1 MEGAGLYVLKFA
13 CSCLASQAKSFAIK
27 EIELQEA
34 MNKSSKF
41 LAEELEEMEKFLV
54 DVDREEAAELAA
66 QSSHEDDDI
75 AFAKKIRDMACDIKD
90 CLIDVAPHRERPP
103 LWRLP
108 WASSLALRHSIA
120 TELEEL
126 VSRVNTL
133 NQRRERYQRARSRA
147 ARRLTSPE
155 KEARPVVPE
164 VEWKEDLGRLIARP
178 DESLAII
185 SIWLKKGHDSRRSI
199 SIVGEVYDDAATKE
213 FQCRAWVTATHPIN
227 LTNFLRALA
236 RQFLANDPATSRGAL
251 SALVD
256 TETLGP
262 EQLMAVVAP
271 HLGQRRYLVV
281 VEDVCSRPEWDWMKL
296 IFPDDRKGS
305 RIIVTSRRA
314 DVARH
319 CVKRPSRS
327 FQLEG
332 APDDEAMLYVSS
344 DKGEATSGF
353 NQIIKIE
360 PYSEFVG
367 RNEEALELARQISWD
382 NPERSAL
389 SVVYGGNGIGKS
401 TLVRSVYD
409 TRELCWMFERRAWI
423 NVMHPFNKEEFL
435 QEMLSQFQAG
445 CSLGWRKVQESK
457 TGVKNKSC
465 DDLVVEICLLMEESR
480 SLLVVDGLSAKEEW
494 DQVKWCLQTEFGTGA
509 GCTVIVTTT
518 SDNVAIHCSG
528 NSSFICKLSPLDSAS
543 VHQLFYQKVFMHNRL
558 IELSKPMVAHAN
570 GIIEKCDGN
579 LLAINIISGL
589 LGTKTRI
596 ATEWKKLIER
606 FDSELNISPNHGVA
620 NAAAKLSYHDLPSAM
635 KYLVQYLSIFPR
647 GYNITLSRVEKAW
660 LAETY
665 RRNARGDIVEEA
677 EDIFDA
683 LVTRSMVHPLKRS
696 EITSGRI
703 NGCHVNDM
711 FRQLCF
717 SEAKLGS
724 FIYILDEETVN
735 SNLAISQIRHLV
747 VTRGWTRQDDQ
758 FKKLDLSCARSLT
771 VLGKWNSCFISPSMK
786 SLRVLDLEDTEDLV
800 EHHDLEHIGEFRHLK
815 YLGLKNTGIAHLP
828 KSLGKLQVLEELDIR
843 GTYITKL
850 PSTVICL
857 TRLRRLR
864 CGTVAACNSQ
874 LGCPGLLKNV
884 ISSAFCICLL
894 PLCQRHRPF
903 GVCVPQKIGELKSL
917 LTMGTIDA
925 AGSRTVM
932 MEVQKLTQLQKLS
945 VVGVTKRN
953 SKHLCS
959 TLEHLHHL
967 RSLLVHSDG
976 SLSRLDTVTS
986 PPQHLE
992 TLKLYGKL
1000 GTLPRWIKTLHS
1012 LVKLCLS
1019 TTLLDA
1025 DAVQIMAELP
1035 QLIVLRLLAK
1045 SLVVEEMAFQ
1055 HDAFPKLELL
1065 QLDRLENLMSFS
1077 FQRGALP
1084 NLEVLQVYNCMF
1096 LREDCLRVYHDLP
1109 RIKKVF
1115 LDGMLVQKQP
1125 GHHESLRKWRK
1136 EADKALHGSTLD
1148 MMIEDEKEEIRRKI
1162 RAQAHV
1168 IRTAFLF
1175 KEAGRRHQ
1183 MSQ

>member
-1 MEGAGLYVLKFA
+1 MEGAGLYALKFA
-13 CSCLASQAKSFAIK
+13 CSCLASQANSFATK

-41 LAEELEEMEKFLV
+41 LAEELEEMEKFLAY
-54 DVDREEAAELAA
+54 VDREEAAELVA
-66 QSSHEDDDI
+66 QSSLDADDT
-75 AFAKKIRDMACDIKD
+75 AFFKKIRDMACDIKD

-108 WASSLALRHSIA
+108 WASLALRHSIA
-120 TELEEL
+120 TALEEL
-126 VSRVNTL
+126 VSQVNAL
-133 NQRRERYQRARSRA
+133 NQRRERYQCARDRA
-147 ARRLTSPE
+147 ARKQKSAAE
-155 KEARPVVPE
+155 KEARPIVPE
-164 VEWKEDLGRLIARP
+164 IEWKEDLGRLIARP
-178 DESLAII
+178 DESLAVI
-185 SIWLKKGHDSRRSI
+185 SVWLMKGLGSRRAI
-199 SIVGEVYDDAATKE
+199 SLVGEVYDDAKE
-213 FQCRAWVTATHPIN
+213 FQCRAWVTATHPIS
-227 LTNFLRALA
+227 LTKFLKALA

-251 SALVD
+251 SALAG

-262 EQLMAVVAP
+262 EQLMGVVAR

-319 CVKRPSRS
+319 CVKRTTRS
-327 FQLEG
+327 FKLEG

-353 NQIIKIE
+353 NQVIKIE

-367 RNEEALELARQISWD
+367 RNEEAQELTRRISWD
-382 NPERSAL
+382 NLERAAL
-389 SVVYGGNGIGKS
+389 SVVYGANGIGKS

-409 TRELCWMFERRAWI
+409 SRGICWMFERRAWI
-423 NVMHPFNKEEFL
+423 TVMHPFNKEEFL
-435 QEMLSQFQAG
+435 RDVLSQFQAG
-445 CSLGWRKVQESK
+445 CSLGWKKVHQSE

-465 DDLVVEICLLMEESR
+465 DNLVDEICHLMEDGR

-494 DQVKWCLQTEFGTGA
+494 DQVKSCLQTEFGTYA
-509 GCTVIVTTT
+509 DCTVIVTTT
-518 SDNVAIHCSG
+518 SDDVAIHCSG
-528 NSSFICKLSPLDSAS
+528 NSSFTCKLSPLHSAA

-558 IELSKPMVAHAN
+558 IELCKPMVAHAN

-589 LGTKTRI
+589 LGTKTRT
-596 ATEWKKLIER
+596 ATEWKKLLER
-606 FDSELNISPNHGVA
+606 FDSELMKSPNHGVA
-620 NAAAKLSYHDLPSAM
+620 SAAAKLSYHDLPSPM
-635 KYLVQYLSIFPR
+635 KFLVQYLSIFPR
-647 GYNITLSRVEKAW
+647 GYNITLSRVARAS

-665 RRNARGDIVEEA
+665 RRNARGDNAEEA

-683 LVTRSMVHPLKRS
+683 LVTRSMVHPLKRA

-703 NGCHVNDM
+703 NGCHVNDV
-711 FRQLCF
+711 FRQLWF
-717 SEAKLGS
+717 SEAKSG

-735 SNLAISQIRHLV
+735 NNLSISQIRHLV
-747 VTRGWTRQDDQ
+747 VTGGWTRDGDQ

-771 VLGKWNSCFISPSMK
+771 VLGKWNSCFISPSMR
-786 SLRVLDLEDTEDLV
+786 SLRVLDLENTEDLV

-815 YLGLKNTGIAHLP
+815 YLGLRNTGIAHLP
-828 KSLGKLQVLEELDIR
+828 KSLGKLQGLEELDIR

-850 PSTVICL
+850 PSTVIRL
-857 TRLRRLR
+857 TRLRRLHG
-864 CGTVAACNSQ
+864 GTVDACYSQ
-874 LGCPGLLKNV
+874 LGCPGDLKNV
-884 ISSAFCICLL
+884 LSSAFCICLL
-894 PLCQRHRPF
+894 PLCQRHRPSS
-903 GVCVPQKIGELKSL
+903 VRVPEKIGELKSL

-932 MEVQKLTQLQKLS
+932 KEVQKLTQLQKLG

-959 TLEHLHHL
+959 TLDHLHHL

-986 PPQHLE
+986 PSHHLE
-992 TLKLYGKL
+992 TLKLHGKL

-1035 QLIVLRLLAK
+1035 KLIVLRLLAK
-1045 SLVVEEMAFQ
+1045 SLVVGEMAFQ
-1055 HDAFPKLELL
+1055 RDAFPKLELL

-1096 LREDCLRVYHDLP
+1096 LSEDCLRLYHDLP

-1125 GHHESLRKWRK
+1125 GHQERLRKWRK
-1136 EADKALHGSTLD
+1136 QTDKALQGSTMDL
-1148 MMIEDEKEEIRRKI
+1148 MIEDKKEEIRRKI

-1168 IRTAFLF
+1168 IRSAFRF
-1175 KEAGRRHQ
+1175 KEAGQKYQIRQ
-1183 MSQ
+1183 